1 VLLIDYVDKNHTSQ
15 GRRKIVAQEFNDVE
29 GLRKFYQNEE
39 LSGQAALR
47 VIHVQNAS
55 WATRF
60 LLRKFNIDASD
71 DLVGTSF
78 GRWAKFERPQR
89 RANKPVLNG
98 KTFRAQRDPW
108 RGISRTSFGCDYLR
122 HYPVSGIRRVYGHV
136 LTRGRRTK
144 SGDQNT

>member
-1 VLLIDYVDKNHTSQ
+1 M
-15 GRRKIVAQEFNDVE
+15 AQEFNDVDE
-29 GLRKFYQNEE
+29 LRKFYQNEE

-71 DLVGTSF
+71 DLVGTTF
-78 GRWAKFERPQR
+78 GRWARYERPQR

-122 HYPVSGIRRVYGHV
+122 HYPVSC
-136 LTRGRRTK
+136 L
-144 SGDQNT
+144 